1 LNSEVKPAGKSRVSI
16 PVIRLSLRAKL
27 YFSFV
32 LFALAGLAVGA
43 VLVDHN
49 VREAA
54 RDDVEDR
61 LAYET
66 TMLGQMTSNAL
77 FGEIDPSDTSLNAG
91 VHALGSSVH
100 TQLSVIAKTGQVVAD
115 SDTADPLSLP
125 LQLDEP
131 EVSAALV
138 TGAGTAVRDGRIF
151 VAHAIV
157 SEGKQLGVARSSVST
172 DMVEAHLRDIRRRL
186 ASGAFL
192 ALLIAVVLGYAI
204 ASRIVSPLAALS
216 AGAQRIGAGDL
227 SQSIAV
233 TSRDE
238 IAELTRTFNEM
249 TGSLRETVAKLDA
262 RNRDLRLVLD
272 NVSQGLL
279 TVDRDCVMRGE
290 HSAVLDRWFGPVL
303 AGTTFWEYLGRVD
316 VTASAMFR
324 CAWDEILDGTM
335 PFEVAFDQLPVRVA
349 ARGRSYELRYTV
361 LEGPAPAGGQPWPN
375 RMVGLLVMVSD
386 VTARIAAERAEGE
399 QREIATAFERIMEE
413 KAGFVDFFSE
423 AQDLVDRVVGSVRP
437 PMPVV
442 RRLIH
447 TLKGN
452 AAIYGLSRIAT
463 LCHEIEDRMA
473 VSGADISPEDR
484 DRLVQAWDRL
494 AQRLKTLLGERA
506 EAALDVDEEDYTVL
520 LRAVVD
526 GRSRR
531 EIAGRITELKF
542 ERVERRL
549 QGFGAQARSLS
560 ARLGKAEIDVD
571 VETNRLR
578 LSRTAL
584 ASFWASF
591 THVVRNAVDHGVES
605 REERMKAG
613 KPARARLVL
622 RATRMGGEVAIE
634 VGDDGRGI
642 DWRAVAA
649 CAKAMGL
656 AHETPSELADALFAD
671 GLSTRSD
678 VSEVSGRGIGLG
690 AARSECEKLGGTA
703 TVTSEPGRGCTFRFT
718 FPSENLTMVELG
730 DRELFR
736 ATLPPTSEVVSSES
750 WEALVLREQRA

>member
-1 LNSEVKPAGKSRVSI
+1 MSSEASPLIKARVSI

-27 YFSFV
+27 YLSFI

-43 VLVDHN
+43 VLVDRN

-77 FGEIDPSDTSLNAG
+77 FGDIDPGDTSLNAG
-91 VHALGSSVH
+91 VRALGGSVH
-100 TQLSVIAKTGQVVAD
+100 TQLSVIARNGQVVAD

-125 LQLDEP
+125 LQLAEP
-131 EVSAALV
+131 EVAAALA

-186 ASGAFL
+186 ASGALL
-192 ALLIAVVLGYAI
+192 ALLIAVILGYAI

-249 TGSLRETVAKLDA
+249 TGSLRETVAKLDS

-279 TVDRDCVMRGE
+279 TLDRDCVMRGE
-290 HSAVLDRWFGPVL
+290 HSAVLDRWFGAVS

-316 VTASAMFR
+316 ITASAMFR
-324 CAWDEILDGTM
+324 CAWDELLEGTM
-335 PFEVAFDQLPVRVA
+335 PFEVSFDQLPVRMAVK
-349 ARGRSYELRYTV
+349 GRSYELRYTV
-361 LEGPAPAGGQPWPN
+361 LDGLTPTGADRRPN
-375 RMVGLLVMVSD
+375 RMVGLLVMISD

-399 QREIATAFERIMEE
+399 QREIATAFERIMQE
-413 KAGFVDFFSE
+413 KSGFVDFFSE
-423 AQDLVDRVVGSVRP
+423 AQELVERVVGSVRP

-442 RRLIH
+442 RRLVH

-463 LCHEIEDRMA
+463 LCHEIEDSMA
-473 VSGADISPEDR
+473 VSGADISAEDR
-484 DRLVQAWDRL
+484 DRLVLAWDRL
-494 AQRLKTLLGERA
+494 AHRLKTLLGERT
-506 EAALDVDEEDYTVL
+506 EVALDVDEEDYTVL
-520 LRAVVD
+520 LRAVLD

-531 EIAGRITELKF
+531 EIAGRIAELKF

-560 ARLGKAEIDVD
+560 SRLGKAELDVH
-571 VETNRLR
+571 VEANRLR

-605 REERMKAG
+605 REERLKVG
-613 KPARARLVL
+613 KSATARLVL
-622 RATRMGGEVAIE
+622 RATRVGGEVTIE
-634 VGDDGRGI
+634 VSDDGRGI
-642 DWRAVAA
+642 DWPAVAA

-656 AHETPSELADALFAD
+656 PHQTPRDLADALFAD
-671 GLSTRSD
+671 GLSTRTD

-690 AARSECEKLGGTA
+690 AARSECERLGGTA
-703 TVTSEPGRGCTFRFT
+703 SVTSEPGRGCTLRFT
-718 FPSENLTMVELG
+718 FPSENLTMVEAG

-736 ATLPPTSEVVSSES
+736 GTIPPTSEVVSSES
-750 WEALVLREQRA
+750 WEASVVGEQRA